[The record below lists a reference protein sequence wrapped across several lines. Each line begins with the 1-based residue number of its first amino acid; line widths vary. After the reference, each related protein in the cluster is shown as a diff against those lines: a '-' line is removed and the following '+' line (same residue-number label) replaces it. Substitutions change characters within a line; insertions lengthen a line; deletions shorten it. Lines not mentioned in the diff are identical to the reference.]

1 MNTLYVDINIKFYSP
16 KLYLCHVNDS
26 VFQKVKCLSFKM
38 FLEVADALKLLES
51 TMNNGEIATIILVY
65 P

>member
-26 VFQKVKCLSFKM
+26 VFKKGKCLSFKM
-38 FLEVADALKLLES
+38 FLEVADALKLLH
-51 TMNNGEIATIILVY
+51 AIISVNY
-65 P
+65 E